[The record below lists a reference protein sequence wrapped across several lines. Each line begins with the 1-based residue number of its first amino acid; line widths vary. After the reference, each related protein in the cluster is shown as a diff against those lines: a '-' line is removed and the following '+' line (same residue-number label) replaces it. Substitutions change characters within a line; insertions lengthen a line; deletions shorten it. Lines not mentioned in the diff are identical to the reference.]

1 MTEQEQKKLIR
12 RKVLGWGLACER
24 IDPRLG
30 LGRDLRLTPG
40 ATGRDLARV
49 EGLDNLAQSLEVALT
64 TLKGDDVFNTA
75 FGFDGL
81 NALVEETNPV
91 MVRERVRVAIIQ
103 VLRREPRI
111 RRIVDV
117 KLDDGRLD
125 AAPSQAVAVEPGAS
139 PELHRELSVRVVCE
153 VVSGDQVAVD
163 LGKVTQDV

>member
-1 MTEQEQKKLIR
+1 
-12 RKVLGWGLACER
+12 
-24 IDPRLG
+24 
-30 LGRDLRLTPG
+30 
-40 ATGRDLARV
+40 
-49 EGLDNLAQSLEVALT
+49 LDNLAQSLEIGLT
-64 TLKGDDVFNTA
+64 TLQGDDVFNTA

-91 MVRERVRVAIIQ
+91 LVRERVRVSIIQ
-103 VLRREPRI
+103 LLRREPRI

-125 AAPSQAVAVEPGAS
+125 AAPSQVVLEEPSTTSA
-139 PELHRELSVRVVCE
+139 LNRELSVRVVCE